1 MSQCEGRQWK
11 RWRPSRSRQNVK
23 GIAECLETLAAVG
36 AARLEMERA
45 ATLAGAAASIREAI
59 ASRPA
64 PFDVAITGR
73 LLDRT
78 KSTMTEKRWH
88 RTWEKG
94 RALDSVAAVAYALEN
109 QADTA

>member
-64 PFDVAITGR
+64 PFDVVITGR

-94 RALDSVAAVAYALEN
+94 RALDSVAAVA
-109 QADTA
+109 TR